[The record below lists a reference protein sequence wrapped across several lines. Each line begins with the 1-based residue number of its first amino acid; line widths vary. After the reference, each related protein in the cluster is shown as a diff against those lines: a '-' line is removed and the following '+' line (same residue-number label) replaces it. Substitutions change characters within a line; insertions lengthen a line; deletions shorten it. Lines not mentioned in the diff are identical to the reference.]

1 MQTPARPRVFYGWYI
16 VATGFLVQVACAF
29 YLSSTLGV
37 MLKAITAEMGVSRG
51 TFSLMRSTELVAYAG
66 VTPWIGSLLDRHGAR
81 RLMVIGSII
90 SVAGFVLLGYAR
102 NFWEF
107 AAVRVALVSIGH
119 AFVCYFVINVAIS
132 RWFIRRR
139 GRALA
144 IAHVGQG
151 VSKTTIALAVA
162 YLMTVIGWRSVWLLF
177 GGLVVVLALV
187 PAALWM
193 RRSPEDMGLRPD
205 GDPDYAAVPAP
216 DKSDR
221 AAARPLGPAPEDV
234 TWTRQEALHTST
246 FWLITFVFSTV
257 DIGIAGFN
265 LHVLAYI
272 SDLGHSMVAAASVA
286 TVMAATQ
293 LGSGLLWGFISERVS
308 VRRAT
313 ALMFVVQAVGLV
325 VAMNTGGLMWLY
337 VAFFLYGSGLGGAH
351 VLQEVMWANYFGRI
365 SLGTVRGLSLP
376 ILLLCAAI
384 GAPFFG
390 YLYDYT
396 GNYDLSLILFI
407 GVQVIC
413 AGVTLLVRRPV
424 KPGAAPAAS

>member
-1 MQTPARPRVFYGWYI
+1 MQTSARPRVFYGWYI

-37 MLKAITAEMGVSRG
+37 MLKAITAEMRVSRG
-51 TFSLMRSTELVAYAG
+51 TFSLMRSVELVAYAA

-119 AFVCYFVINVAIS
+119 AFVCYFVVNVAIS

-162 YLMTVIGWRSVWLLF
+162 YLMTVIGWRSVWVLF
-177 GGLVVVLALV
+177 GGLVVVLALI

-205 GDPDYAAVPAP
+205 GDPDYAAAP
-216 DKSDR
+216 DRGAS
-221 AAARPLGPAPEDV
+221 RPPGPAPEDV
-234 TWTRQEALHTST
+234 TWTRREALHTPT
-246 FWLITFVFSTV
+246 FWLITFIFSTV

-396 GNYDLSLILFI
+396 GNYDLSLVLFI
-407 GVQVIC
+407 AVQVIC

-424 KPGAAPAAS
+424 KPDWAPAVS